1 MENTVLIRQKT
12 NLQKT
17 ISRFFSRK
25 IAVIGLIIVLLMV
38 LFAVFGDCLTPYT
51 LKSRDSKATYQG
63 PSAAHWFGTDKMGR
77 DTFTRV
83 VDGAKITIVVAMGS
97 SLLAMVLG
105 TLLGLFSGFK
115 GGALDSIISGFMNS
129 LWALP
134 TIVLAMAINVA
145 LGSSLENIMISI
157 GIVNIPSFYRIVRS
171 RVLSIREMDYVM
183 AARAV
188 GRPTWKI
195 ILQHVLPN
203 LVGTLIVE
211 TTLACSKAVI
221 AEASL
226 AFLGLGVALPRAS
239 WGTLLKEG
247 YQYLNRAP
255 AMSIFPGV
263 FIMLLVMGFNFLG
276 DGLRDAFDVKIR
288 AD

>member
-1 MENTVLIRQKT
+1 
-12 NLQKT
+12 
-17 ISRFFSRK
+17 
-25 IAVIGLIIVLLMV
+25 
-38 LFAVFGDCLTPYT
+38 
-51 LKSRDSKATYQG
+51 
-63 PSAAHWFGTDKMGR
+63 
-77 DTFTRV
+77 
-83 VDGAKITIVVAMGS
+83 
-97 SLLAMVLG
+97 
-105 TLLGLFSGFK
+105 
-115 GGALDSIISGFMNS
+115 
-129 LWALP
+129 
-134 TIVLAMAINVA
+134 MAINVA

-276 DGLRDAFDVKIR
+276 DGLRDALDPRLKK
-288 AD
+288 